1 MLQKCLKNA
10 INTIIRSRETFI
22 RKKKQVYVCFKSKFK
37 NKNLTFCL
45 FSEPYTHTIGPVKY
59 PSMSSEQYLVIQKW
73 YVTHNTEHN
82 SLFL

>member
-1 MLQKCLKNA
+1 M
-10 INTIIRSRETFI
+10 F
-22 RKKKQVYVCFKSKFK
+22 VYKSKFK

-45 FSEPYTHTIGPVKY
+45 FSEPYTHTIDPVKY

-73 YVTHNTEHN
+73 YVTHNTERN